1 MRQFLYGLAV
11 VGSLVSGNTF
21 VQAQGKVAYVDIDR
35 VTEHSRSVNKTFL
48 EIESKIKA
56 FQEEIDAK
64 TKLLQSLRD
73 EIKKGE
79 GVVADTE
86 LKKKRADALK
96 LEEDLTDL
104 QYKGKREFQ
113 KLDATVFEPTIKEI
127 ILNIQEVAKEKN
139 IDLVLRGEVV
149 IYASDNVDITEA
161 VIEKMN
167 GQSASSGS
175 SQATS
180 APASTGTTSS
190 SVIQKSILPSLEKK
204 AVKPA
209 SETPKQSTVRPVD
222 RQKD

>member
-1 MRQFLYGLAV
+1 MKKFLYGLAV
-11 VGSLVSGNTF
+11 FGSLFSAVTN
-21 VQAQGKVAYVDIDR
+21 VYAQGKVAYVDIDR

-96 LEEDLTDL
+96 LEEELTDL
-104 QYKGKREFQ
+104 QYQGKREFQ

-167 GQSASSGS
+167 GQAASSGS
-175 SQATS
+175 VRPATAS
-180 APASTGTTSS
+180 ASTGTTAS
-190 SVIQKSILPSLEKK
+190 SVIQKSILPSLEQK
-204 AVKPA
+204 AVKPS
-209 SETPKQSTVRPVD
+209 SEATKPSTVRPVD